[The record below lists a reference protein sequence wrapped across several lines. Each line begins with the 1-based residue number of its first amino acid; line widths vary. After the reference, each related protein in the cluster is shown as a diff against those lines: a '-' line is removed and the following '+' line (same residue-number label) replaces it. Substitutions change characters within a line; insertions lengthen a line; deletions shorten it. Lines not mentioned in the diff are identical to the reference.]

1 MILSGVTDYCISYKI
16 PNYNI
21 QIEIQ
26 IISRKLVLVRYYYSE
41 FLRLTTHVIFM
52 FPHHV
57 MLILLLFTQKN
68 ILHQD
73 ARYFWI
79 YRLYREI

>member
-21 QIEIQ
+21 QIESQ
-26 IISRKLVLVRYYYSE
+26 IISRKLVSAGYYYRK
-41 FLRLTTHVIFM
+41 LPRLTTHVIFM

-57 MLILLLFTQKN
+57 MFILLLFTQKN
-68 ILHQD
+68 ILLKMQPIFLD
-73 ARYFWI
+73 T
-79 YRLYREI
+79 